1 MVAVDSS
8 SQSMLAFNGHRNV
21 HGLYDFLLNHRF
33 VICIGTLGQDPKVM
47 PRSLSWLHL
56 FFCMHRCLLSSTT
69 GQDVP
74 VLYSPISFQN
84 ASLVTAEV

>member
-47 PRSLSWLHL
+47 PRSLS
-56 FFCMHRCLLSSTT
+56 
-69 GQDVP
+69 
-74 VLYSPISFQN
+74 
-84 ASLVTAEV
+84 